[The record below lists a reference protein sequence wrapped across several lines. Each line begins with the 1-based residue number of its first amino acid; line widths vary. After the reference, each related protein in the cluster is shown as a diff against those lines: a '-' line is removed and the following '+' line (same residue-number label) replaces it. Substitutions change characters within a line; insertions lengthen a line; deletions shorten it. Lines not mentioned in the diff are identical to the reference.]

1 MRWTRSGVTAFSK
14 LNFCDWCCLAYLFAP
29 ILYGLFLLLFFIV
42 SKPLSSK
49 SKAAAGKKSTASTL
63 KTAAKI
69 IVRYFV
75 QIAIIGEF
83 AVAWP
88 SLNLFMFQWPDFL
101 RFHRC

>member
-1 MRWTRSGVTAFSK
+1 MQNLASIQKRTSPIKFAHLAEKSENGSISNLSTKVIATNANKSSDLAKGESGF
-14 LNFCDWCCLAYLFAP
+14 
-29 ILYGLFLLLFFIV
+29 
-42 SKPLSSK
+42 
-49 SKAAAGKKSTASTL
+49 KAV